1 LRAQREVIEIDAD
14 LTAARADRARAQAAL
29 AAFYAPSTNPS
40 TLIAAVPPVRTHGP
54 LPTVEELLAHAESQL
69 PELSALKR
77 QQESAAFAIQA
88 AGRRPIPEPEVVA
101 GTKSSNIA
109 GGDVG
114 TVFSVHV
121 AVPLFDRARPE
132 QALAQARRAQAE
144 ARVAAFQAAL
154 HANVAALRTIVL
166 ERRQAAEAYRSSTAT
181 SATQLERIAQVS
193 YDAGERSI
201 LELVDAYRN
210 SGSTRVRQ
218 VALDAA
224 VRHAEIELELVSGWE
239 IR

>member
-1 LRAQREVIEIDAD
+1 M
-14 LTAARADRARAQAAL
+14 
-29 AAFYAPSTNPS
+29 
-40 TLIAAVPPVRTHGP
+40 
-54 LPTVEELLAHAESQL
+54 AHAECQL
-69 PELSALKR
+69 PELSALTHER
-77 QQESAAFAIQA
+77 ASASLAISA
-88 AGRRPIPEPEVVA
+88 AGRRPIPEPEIVA
-101 GTKSSNIA
+101 GTKSSNVA

-121 AVPLFDRARPE
+121 TVPLFDHAKPE
-132 QALAQARRAQAE
+132 QALAQAKRAQAD
-144 ARVAAFQAAL
+144 ARLAAFQAVLQAE
-154 HANVAALRTIVL
+154 VVALRAIVL
-166 ERRQAAEAYRSSTAT
+166 ERRQAADAYRSSTAT

-210 SGSTRVRQ
+210 SGSTRLRQ

-224 VRHAEIELELVSGWE
+224 VRNAEIELELVSGWE